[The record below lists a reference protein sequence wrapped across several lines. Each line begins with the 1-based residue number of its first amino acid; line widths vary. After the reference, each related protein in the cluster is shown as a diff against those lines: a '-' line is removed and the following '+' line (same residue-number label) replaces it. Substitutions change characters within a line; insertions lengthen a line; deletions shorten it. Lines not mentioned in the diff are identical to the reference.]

1 MERPRRDK
9 LGVCEHY
16 TNRFFTDAFAEASAF
31 LVQRS
36 PAYQLDLSNLA
47 ARTEYHSR
55 LVLSTLILQFFR
67 KKGVPAGVLAFFLYS
82 AQRKPLALEENP
94 LVFYCILKW
103 FLLL

>member
-1 MERPRRDK
+1 MADP
-9 LGVCEHY
+9 V
-16 TNRFFTDAFAEASAF
+16 FAEALVEASAF

-67 KKGVPAGVLAFFLYS
+67 KKGVPAGVSAFFLHS
-82 AQRKPLALEENP
+82 TQR
-94 LVFYCILKW
+94 
-103 FLLL
+103 